1 MVRHEHLREPDE
13 GATISRAA
21 ETVAG
26 FGYSGPMI
34 LYGHA
39 MSSASYRVRIAL
51 ALKGL
56 QVTSVLLDLRAGEQ
70 RHEEFLQIN
79 SQGLVPALALDD
91 GAVLTQSVA
100 IIEYLDEMHPEPPLL
115 PQAPV
120 ARARVRALTQAII
133 CDMHPLNNLRV
144 LQYLETHL
152 QHDKTARDTW
162 YRHWVQL
169 GFDAIERW
177 LVRDAA
183 TGRFCHG
190 DAPTIADVCLVPQVF
205 NARRF
210 AVDLT
215 PYPRIVGIDA
225 ACRELAG
232 FQGAAPDR
240 QV

>member
-1 MVRHEHLREPDE
+1 
-13 GATISRAA
+13 
-21 ETVAG
+21 
-26 FGYSGPMI
+26 MI
-34 LYGHA
+34 LYNYA
-39 MSSASYRVRIAL
+39 LSSASYRVRIAL

-56 QVTSVLLDLRAGEQ
+56 QVNSVTLDLRAGEQ
-70 RHEEFLQIN
+70 RLEKYLQLN
-79 SQGLVPALALDD
+79 TQGFVPALTLDD

-100 IIEYLDEMHPEPPLL
+100 IIEYLDEMHPHPPLL
-115 PQAPV
+115 PQAPL

-133 CDMHPLNNLRV
+133 CDVHPLNNLRV
-144 LQYLETHL
+144 LRYLEDDMH
-152 QHDKTARDTW
+152 QDKGARETW

-169 GFDAIERW
+169 GFGALERW
-177 LVRDAA
+177 LVRDGA

-225 ACRELAG
+225 ACRALSE